1 MIKKENIISLPANF
15 KLKYLF
21 AFISLFTVLIAAYSN
36 SFYGDWHFDDYAN
49 IVENKYIQI
58 NSFSPHE
65 IKHLIYG
72 VEHARPSRP
81 LAFLSFALNY
91 NFGGMD
97 VFGFHAVNFI
107 IHYLAAVFLFLF
119 IYNTLKLPSLREKY
133 SSVTYHGTYPGAYP
147 VAMLATL
154 FWALNPV
161 WVTSVTYIVQRMASM
176 AGLFYIMSMYLYLKT
191 RTSERISH
199 GVFLYILCA
208 AAGLASFLTKENAVM
223 LPVSILL
230 FDLFLIQGV
239 TRENIVKNIK
249 ILILPSILIIIT
261 AFIYVDFSKI
271 MDGYR
276 LRDFTMSERLLTE
289 PRVILFYLSLLFYPT
304 GSRLTFLYDTEVS
317 RSLLHPW
324 TTIPSILL
332 ILFIV
337 GFAFYIAR
345 KRPLISFCI
354 IFYFLNHIIEGSF
367 FSLELIY
374 EHRNYLPS
382 MLLFVP
388 CAEFLIYIIDHFRD
402 KKIIRF
408 AAVLII
414 AVMLLGESSIT
425 YNRNKTVSDDFLLW
439 SDNIAKSPSLSRPH
453 TNLGR
458 IYYIRDE
465 KEKALQEYEKAVV
478 LNNFGS
484 REALAIQEYNIG
496 LYYFEKKQD
505 DKAFDYFRK
514 SSEIIP
520 QFIQNYIQ
528 IAEIK
533 IRHNQIKEAK
543 QLIGEKL
550 KQYPDSPELKE
561 MYSSIQL
568 KEGRINGN

>member
-1 MIKKENIISLPANF
+1 
-15 KLKYLF
+15 
-21 AFISLFTVLIAAYSN
+21 
-36 SFYGDWHFDDYAN
+36 
-49 IVENKYIQI
+49 
-58 NSFSPHE
+58 
-65 IKHLIYG
+65 
-72 VEHARPSRP
+72 
-81 LAFLSFALNY
+81 
-91 NFGGMD
+91 
-97 VFGFHAVNFI
+97 
-107 IHYLAAVFLFLF
+107 
-119 IYNTLKLPSLREKY
+119 
-133 SSVTYHGTYPGAYP
+133 
-147 VAMLATL
+147 
-154 FWALNPV
+154 
-161 WVTSVTYIVQRMASM
+161 
-176 AGLFYIMSMYLYLKT
+176 
-191 RTSERISH
+191 
-199 GVFLYILCA
+199 
-208 AAGLASFLTKENAVM
+208 M

-230 FDLFLIQGV
+230 FDLFLIKGV
-239 TRENIVKNIK
+239 TRENVVKNIK
-249 ILILPSILIIIT
+249 ILILPAILIIIT
-261 AFIYVDFSKI
+261 AFTYVDFSKI
-271 MDGYR
+271 INDYKI
-276 LRDFTMSERLLTE
+276 RDFTMAERLLTE
-289 PRVILFYLSLLFYPT
+289 PRVILFYLSLLFYPA
-304 GSRLTFLYDTEVS
+304 GSRLTFLYDMEVS

-388 CAEFLIYIIDHFRD
+388 CAEFLVYIIDYYRD

-414 AVMLLGESSIT
+414 AGMLLAESSIT

-439 SDNIAKSPSLSRPH
+439 SDNIAKSPNLSRPH

-458 IYYIRDE
+458 IYYIRNE
-465 KEKALQEYEKAVV
+465 KEKALQEYEKAVI

-533 IRHNQIKEAK
+533 LRHNQIKEAK
-543 QLIGEKL
+543 QLIGDKL
-550 KQYPDSPELKE
+550 KKYPDSPELKE
-561 MYSSIQL
+561 MYSSILL
-568 KEGRINGN
+568 KEGRIIDN